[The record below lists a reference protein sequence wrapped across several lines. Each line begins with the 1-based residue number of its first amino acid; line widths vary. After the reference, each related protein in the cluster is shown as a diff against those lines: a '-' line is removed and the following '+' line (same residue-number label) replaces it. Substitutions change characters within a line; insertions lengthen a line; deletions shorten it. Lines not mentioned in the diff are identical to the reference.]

1 MGNYTAPNGSS
12 DSQMSGVAL
21 ARKAL
26 EDSLRLRKARLTERE
41 RNQVESPEVEAKA
54 ND

>member
-1 MGNYTAPNGSS
+1 MENYTAPNGSS
-12 DSQMSGVAL
+12 DIPLSGVAI

-26 EDSLRLRKARLTERE
+26 EDSLKAKEARLAAEAIA
-41 RNQVESPEVEAKA
+41 PEVEAKA